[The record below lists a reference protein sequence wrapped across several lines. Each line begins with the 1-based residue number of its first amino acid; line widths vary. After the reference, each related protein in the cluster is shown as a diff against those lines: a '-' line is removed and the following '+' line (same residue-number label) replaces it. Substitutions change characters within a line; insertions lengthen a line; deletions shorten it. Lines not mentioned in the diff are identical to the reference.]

1 MFVVRGGKCC
11 KIQCQCYNSTKLLSP
26 LEKTLTSAAGAGG
39 W

>member
-1 MFVVRGGKCC
+1 MLQI
-11 KIQCQCYNSTKLLSP
+11 IQWECYNSTKLLSP